1 MKKSQELDY
10 KIEERERQLKRVNA
24 MDSNAEMAADMF
36 EGQKLKEYFDRRADE
51 HTAEAK
57 KKKE

>member
-1 MKKSQELDY
+1 
-10 KIEERERQLKRVNA
+10 
-24 MDSNAEMAADMF
+24 MDSNAEMASDIF
-36 EGQKLKEYFDRRADE
+36 EGQKLKEYYDRRADE